1 MESVVISKKNIL
13 VVDDQVDIRTTVQF
27 LLSKKGYKI
36 WEAESPEQA
45 KSILANVQI
54 NMVITDMNFK
64 IDTTSGQE
72 GLEFVDY
79 LSTHHKEL
87 TVIVMTA
94 WSSVSVAVQSMQ
106 FGAKDFIEK
115 PWENHL
121 FYETVE
127 RQFSIQQSQTLN
139 RFNANGKTNFE
150 AKEQGIISHSDTF
163 NHLLEKIQ
171 KVALSHASVLL
182 TGENGTGK
190 SLLASY
196 IHQCS
201 GRQESPFISVNLG
214 AIPEQLFESELF
226 GHKRG
231 AFTGALDDRQGRFSL
246 AGSGTF
252 FLDELAA
259 ASIANQA
266 KLLRVLESKEYE
278 RVGDS
283 KTELMQCRLI
293 AATNANLSEE
303 IASGNFREDLYY
315 RLNTVEI
322 NVPALRE
329 RKEDIIPIAQ
339 YYLQSI
345 GQEYGKPELTLSPSC
360 RDKLIAYSWPGNTRE
375 LKHAIERAVIFSDS
389 QTIEIDMI
397 NLSSDAKKSHLFN
410 QVEPLAKVEENLIL
424 EALKQ
429 SNGNINVSAEMLGIS
444 RSSLYRRIEKH
455 GVSLKKVY

>member
-360 RDKLIAYSWPGNTRE
+360 RDKLITYSWPGNTRE